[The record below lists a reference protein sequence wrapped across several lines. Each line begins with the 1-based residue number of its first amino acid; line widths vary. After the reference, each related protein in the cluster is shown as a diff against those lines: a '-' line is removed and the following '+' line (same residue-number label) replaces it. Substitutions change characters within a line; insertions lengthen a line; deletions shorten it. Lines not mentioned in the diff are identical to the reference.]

1 MTTEAAAGP
10 PACPKSLSLGEWLA
24 FSLAH
29 GDETDR
35 LLAIE
40 EIALNPHYSDL
51 FSRLPGLAAA
61 DPSPACR
68 AAAARLLAA
77 HQAGE
82 EARRIVA
89 GLEVTA
95 EILTPLLESAAP
107 ELRREILRSLRTPPP
122 EGLLELW
129 RHDLLHGCSLEKTE
143 AALIVLARFGKPADA
158 GFALGLLSADQPEVV
173 RAALDLLF
181 AQNADLFK
189 ESVATALASGHPA
202 VRLHAVRQLRSID
215 PGEAVNYLEALVLS
229 EDPLLRQQAVHEL
242 LLIPFHAAEPVS
254 LRFLGSEPRP
264 LLLVLVALAV
274 AINPHPDTPP
284 KLFDIILVSRGP
296 KRAILQAGF
305 NQLLECINQA
315 GILSV
320 PIGEYVAT
328 LKEGLTRR
336 RETMLVT
343 LGLRDLAAPEPEI
356 RQAAVE
362 RLRPFLGRPEV
373 GEALRR
379 RLDAETDE
387 ETRAR
392 LAALVAPAAPEAPA
406 PGAPGAPPDPATALA
421 AALRDGTFG
430 SLPLPRQQGLLRALD
445 TPDRFRAARPAWRGL
460 LTGKPHRAV
469 LLELIHRCGELGE
482 PADVQELSP
491 FLRAAEPAVAAAA
504 IKACGRLDLD
514 QLLPTLNKL
523 LQQDD
528 PRVKAAALEVFL
540 RSDKEGAIR
549 YLATM
554 ARSAQPAIR
563 RQALHLFPLL
573 DFPSAAPL
581 LERMFTDD
589 PQDDLK
595 VQAGFMIA
603 ANPSLAGLQTL
614 CRGCCNERGEP
625 REGFADLWEAALQGA
640 APVLGQEAK
649 TLRENCL
656 QAVAKARQAE
666 KAPVPTYSFRKVVGK
681 TPYTGAA
688 APPPAAGGGLVTWL
702 HEHWGA
708 LVVVGLM
715 LAPLGWV
722 LLFPASPSFDSGAMP
737 GDAGGPGGSAPT
749 AMSSGA
755 GGGGLRSNAG
765 AVLGGPGYAKLM
777 KNVSGQCEEF
787 SKQAA
792 ARRQERLAGR
802 AADEGTPL
810 PERMGA
816 LARVNPVLAQA
827 RSDLDSQKFDEAR
840 EAFRKVAD
848 DPGAGTAEKVLARQ
862 GLVTIAVRTG
872 GRPEEV
878 GATLDGLVGEV
889 GRLPGCEMTPKVS
902 FQEEM
907 RKAASAMQAFSDP
920 GKKDALASRLEKDL
934 SLDRAEAGKRVDTM
948 LQTLSG
954 IPEGGPPR

>member
-1 MTTEAAAGP
+1 MTTEASAGP
-10 PACPKSLSLGEWLA
+10 PECPKSLSLGEWLA
-24 FSLAH
+24 FSLDH
-29 GDETDR
+29 GDEIDR
-35 LLAIE
+35 RLAIE

-68 AAAARLLAA
+68 EAATRLLAA

-95 EILTPLLESAAP
+95 EILTPLLDSVAP

-158 GFALGLLSADQPEVV
+158 SFALGFLSADQPEVV
-173 RAALDLLF
+173 RASLDLLF
-181 AQNADLFK
+181 AQNPDLFK

-229 EDPLLRQQAVHEL
+229 EDPLLRQQAVHDL

-274 AINPHPDTPP
+274 AINPHPDTPL

-320 PIGEYVAT
+320 PIGDYVAT

-343 LGLRDLAAPEPEI
+343 LGLRDLAAPDPET

-387 ETRAR
+387 ETRTR
-392 LAALVAPAAPEAPA
+392 LAALVAPVASETPS
-406 PGAPGAPPDPATALA
+406 PGAPPDPVEALA
-421 AALRDGTFG
+421 TALRDGTFG

-445 TPDRFRAARPAWRGL
+445 TPARFRAARPAWQGL

-491 FLRAAEPAVAAAA
+491 FLRGAEPAVAAAA

-554 ARSAQPAIR
+554 ARSTQPAIR

-573 DFPSAAPL
+573 DYPSAAPL
-581 LERMFTDD
+581 LERMFADD

-614 CRGCCNERGEP
+614 CRGCCGEGGEP

-649 TLRENCL
+649 ALREHCL

-666 KAPVPTYSFRKVVGK
+666 KAPAPTYSFRKVVGK
-681 TPYTGAA
+681 TPYTAA
-688 APPPAAGGGLVTWL
+688 AAGPAPDGGSGLAARL
-702 HEHWGA
+702 REHRVA
-708 LVVVGLM
+708 LVVLVLM

-722 LLFPASPSFDSGAMP
+722 LLFPAAPTFDSGAMT
-737 GDAGGPGGSAPT
+737 GEAGGPGGSAPT
-749 AMSSGA
+749 AMPSGA

-765 AVLGGPGYAKLM
+765 AVLGGPGYAQLM
-777 KNVSGQCEEF
+777 KSVSGQCDDF

-792 ARRQERLAGR
+792 ARRQERLAR
-802 AADEGTPL
+802 LAADEGTPL

-827 RSDLDSQKFDEAR
+827 RSDLDGQRFDEAR

-848 DPGAGTAEKVLARQ
+848 DPAAGTPEKVLARQ

-872 GRPEEV
+872 GKPEDV

-889 GRLPGCEMTPKVS
+889 GKLPGCEMTPKVS
-902 FQEEM
+902 FQDDL
-907 RKAASAMQAFSDP
+907 RKAATAMQTFSDP
-920 GKKDALASRLEKDL
+920 GRKNALASRLAKDL
-934 SLDRAEAGKRVDTM
+934 SLDPAEAGKRVDTM